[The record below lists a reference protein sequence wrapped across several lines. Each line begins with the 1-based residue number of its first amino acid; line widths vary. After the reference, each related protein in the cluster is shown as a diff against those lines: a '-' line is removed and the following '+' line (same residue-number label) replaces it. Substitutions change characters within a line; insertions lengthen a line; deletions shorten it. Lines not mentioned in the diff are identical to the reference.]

1 MAMLYVENVP
11 EDLYDALK
19 AHARAH
25 GKSIS
30 AAMLGLL
37 AENIPTAAEL
47 ARRKELV
54 SLARKLRSERPTV
67 SGPFQTTE
75 EMQREDRE
83 R

>member
-1 MAMLYVENVP
+1 MATLYVENVP
-11 EDLYDALK
+11 EELYDALK
-19 AHARAH
+19 SRARANR
-25 GKSIS
+25 KSIS
-30 AAMLGLL
+30 AEVLALL

-54 SLARKLRSERPTV
+54 RLARKLRSERPTV

>member
-1 MAMLYVENVP
+1 MATLYVENVP
-11 EDLYDALK
+11 EELYDALK
-19 AHARAH
+19 SRARANR
-25 GKSIS
+25 KSIS
-30 AAMLGLL
+30 AEVLGLL

-54 SLARKLRSERPTV
+54 RLARKLRSERPTV